1 MKYSIV
7 IPCFNEEEPIL
18 LILERTKN
26 PFLDKNN
33 GLMRADVF
41 FIVPTLFT
49 DKRNKNWNSDVYDND
64 FTNTMMESTIKYQS
78 TAWLDS
84 GNLYSPNYRQAH
96 YKVFDEF
103 RWENGGKRAFELA
116 YEDIKRSFE
125 VYLNYYCRTQ
135 SRFRTCNK
143 AFARLF

>member
-1 MKYSIV
+1 MVSASSKRSKEY
-7 IPCFNEEEPIL
+7 
-18 LILERTKN
+18 

-64 FTNTMMESTIKYQS
+64 FANTMMESTIKYQS

-96 YKVFDEF
+96 YKFLMSLD
-103 RWENGGKRAFELA
+103 GKMEGREH
-116 YEDIKRSFE
+116 
-125 VYLNYYCRTQ
+125 LN
-135 SRFRTCNK
+135 
-143 AFARLF
+143 